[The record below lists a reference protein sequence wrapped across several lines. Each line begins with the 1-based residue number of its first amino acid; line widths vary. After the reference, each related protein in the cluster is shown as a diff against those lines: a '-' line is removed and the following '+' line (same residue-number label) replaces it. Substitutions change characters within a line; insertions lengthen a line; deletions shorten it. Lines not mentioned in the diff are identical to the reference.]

1 MSNSR
6 PYSFDQAR
14 TAAANASRAQAAAED
29 FIRQAYKDFAIAEH
43 AYRVALALRITEL
56 HAEGVAWTV
65 TGDLARGD
73 KHVAHLKRERD
84 IQEGVKE
91 AASQH
96 GWKASKD
103 HDDTASLIAWSMR
116 RELAEGYGNAP
127 EPPESRVIGGQR
139 AA

>member
-1 MSNSR
+1 MGQQ
-6 PYSFDQAR
+6 PYDFAQAR
-14 TAAANASRAQAAAED
+14 EAAAAASRAQKAAEN
-29 FIRQAYKDFAIAEH
+29 FLREAYKDFAIKEET
-43 AYRVALALRITEL
+43 YRVALATRIVEL

-73 KHVAHLKRERD
+73 KHVAHLRRERD

-91 AASQH
+91 AAAQA

-103 HDDTASLIAWSMR
+103 RDDTASFISWSMR
-116 RELAEGYGNAP
+116 RELAEGY
-127 EPPESRVIGGQR
+127 